1 MKKLSKKQK
10 QKEKIFSL
18 AEDATSK
25 IIKNKIIS
33 FQINNYNK
41 HIEFIKS
48 FMKKLS
54 ENNKLNNKSTQNITN
69 ISLVKNELNNFIT
82 NIKSNIELLKSENNK
97 LEQKYKTNHE
107 KYFAVNS
114 SNKIAE
120 EDAFILSLLPN
131 D

>member
-33 FQINNYNK
+33 SQISDCNK

-48 FMKKLS
+48 FIKKLS
-54 ENNKLNNKSTQNITN
+54 ENNKWHQRKNSVRKNKVSIT
-69 ISLVKNELNNFIT
+69 
-82 NIKSNIELLKSENNK
+82 
-97 LEQKYKTNHE
+97 
-107 KYFAVNS
+107 
-114 SNKIAE
+114 
-120 EDAFILSLLPN
+120 
-131 D
+131 